1 MATPI
6 SDQRNWDLTAAAVMP
21 GGGIDKRPLH
31 FIIAAD
37 GSWSMNGE
45 KMQALNY
52 SIATMLPQLVA
63 WERAQENARV
73 LVRAIKFANHAEWHV
88 QQPTPVADLKWT
100 PLRCEPR
107 ALTHMGA
114 GLRLMASV
122 LTADALERRALKP
135 ALLLITDGI
144 ATDDFEG
151 GLAALMATPGGAGA
165 LRIAV
170 AIGPDARSEQLA
182 KFSDPSL
189 AVLRADRAED
199 IPDLLRVVS
208 VAVGRM
214 SEVGTDRQE
223 IAKQLNEGG
232 FVTPPNG
239 MPPVTPGSTSAPTT
253 IDQSYV

>member
-1 MATPI
+1 MTGPT
-6 SDQRNWDLTAAAVMP
+6 QPPQPWDLTAAAIMP

-52 SIATMLPQLVA
+52 SIATMLPQLMA

-73 LVRAIKFANHAEWHV
+73 LVRAIKFANTAEWHV
-88 QQPTPVADLKWT
+88 KDPTPVADLKWV

-114 GLRLMASV
+114 ALRLMATV
-122 LTADALERRALKP
+122 LTTEALERRALKP

-151 GLAALMATPGGAGA
+151 GLAELMATPGGAGA

-170 AIGPDARSEQLA
+170 AIGPDARPEQLA

-214 SEVGTDRQE
+214 SEVGPDRG
-223 IAKQLNEGG
+223 IITAQLRERG
-232 FVTPPNG
+232 VD
-239 MPPVTPGSTSAPTT
+239 S
-253 IDQSYV
+253 DQSFV

>member
-1 MATPI
+1 MAAAPDPTA
-6 SDQRNWDLTAAAVMP
+6 WDLTSAAVMP

-52 SIATMLPQLVA
+52 AIATMLPQLIS

-73 LVRAIKFANHAEWHV
+73 LVRAVKFANQAEWHV
-88 QQPTPVADLKWT
+88 REPTPVADLKWT

-122 LTADALERRALKP
+122 LTTDQLERRALKP

-144 ATDDFEG
+144 ATDDFDG

-170 AIGPDARSEQLA
+170 AIGPDARPEQLA

-223 IAKQLNEGG
+223 VAKQLRERG
-232 FVTPPNG
+232 FE
-239 MPPVTPGSTSAPTT
+239 S
-253 IDQSYV
+253 DQSFV